1 MADDDETNLIDQLA
15 AGQADIQDEG
25 PSTGGEGKNA
35 DGGGEGKKTDM
46 EEMEAAAQRR
56 ADKKKL
62 KTDWKKA
69 SPEELFIKYD
79 ADGSGEIDFDEFK
92 VMLPELGVT
101 LSEAKAF
108 KYFRQC
114 DTDGQGGIDL
124 AEFKVALF
132 ILDPDGGNSVGFK
145 PNSLLGPRDAFDLF
159 DEDRSGSL
167 DEDEF
172 SLALEYMK
180 LPVSDG
186 KLEMLFAKYDADGS
200 GSVEYKEFRQAWLQL
215 ADPKK
220 ELSARDI
227 EFNKYAPPFQLR
239 KQLKEAIQD
248 EEEEEAHA
256 QAMAETW
263 KQFQKDKIQ
272 KDEDANNALKR
283 ANDELCNALD
293 AAGQVYIFGSGSHE
307 QFVGAATPPSR
318 IFQYFNHLTKLFRER
333 VAPDGGGNHL
343 KFAASVADELAG
355 TSSKSKEEDKSDDMM
370 VRDHTGKLV
379 LAGSKKD
386 HTSPFDG
393 LVCAELGCSLWARG
407 VTKIG
412 IGENTAFA
420 LTKAGEVIGFGGRD
434 HLWSDILPGSRWARE
449 DRGVMTERSQVLL
462 GVKGRMSWYDVESV
476 SFAAVVV
483 VKFCHDLY
491 LCCCLLC

>member
-1 MADDDETNLIDQLA
+1 MADDETNLIDQLA
-15 AGQADIQDEG
+15 AGQADLQDEG
-25 PSTGGEGKNA
+25 KSGEGKESA
-35 DGGGEGKKTDM
+35 AAATPGSPGVGGKTDL
-46 EEMEAAAQRR
+46 EEMEDAAERR
-56 ADKKKL
+56 ADKKKM

-69 SPEELFIKYD
+69 TPVELFAKYD
-79 ADGSGEIDFDEFK
+79 ADGSGGIDFDEFK
-92 VMLPELGVT
+92 IMLPELGVT

-114 DTDGQGGIDL
+114 DTDGGGEIDL

-132 ILDPDGGNSVGFK
+132 IIDPNGGNNVGFK

-180 LPVSDG
+180 MPVSDG

-200 GSVEYKEFRQAWLQL
+200 GSVEYKEFRTAWLQL

-220 ELSARDI
+220 ELSAREI

-239 KQLKEAIQD
+239 AQLKQVILD

-256 QAMAETW
+256 QAVAETW

-272 KDEDANNALKR
+272 KDIDAHAALKR

-318 IFQYFNHLTKLFRER
+318 IFQHFEHLTKLFTAR

-343 KFAASVADELAG
+343 KFQASVSDTLAG
-355 TSSKSKEEDKSDDMM
+355 AVSSKDDVPESDDLM
-370 VRDHTGKLV
+370 VSGVEAGVFFSSFPVYMSFVRWSMSVLFLWRSGSLALFLSFSLSLFSLV
-379 LAGSKKD
+379 WY
-386 HTSPFDG
+386 SPEHSFF
-393 LVCAELGCSLWARG
+393 SLS
-407 VTKIG
+407 
-412 IGENTAFA
+412 
-420 LTKAGEVIGFGGRD
+420 LD
-434 HLWSDILPGSRWARE
+434 P
-449 DRGVMTERSQVLL
+449 
-462 GVKGRMSWYDVESV
+462 
-476 SFAAVVV
+476 
-483 VKFCHDLY
+483 
-491 LCCCLLC
+491 CLLSISFLFHSEHTDP